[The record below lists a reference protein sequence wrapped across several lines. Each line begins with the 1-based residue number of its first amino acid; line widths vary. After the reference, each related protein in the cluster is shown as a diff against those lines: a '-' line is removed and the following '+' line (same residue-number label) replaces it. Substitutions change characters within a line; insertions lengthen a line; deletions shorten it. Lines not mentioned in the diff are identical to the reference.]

1 MGMDRLI
8 FGILTVVVGL
18 GGLFYASAAHDGY
31 SYFVG
36 LIMFFGAILFMFSL
50 INSHFDEIEKTH

>member
-8 FGILTVVVGL
+8 FGILSIAVGL

-36 LIMFFGAILFMFSL
+36 LIMFFGAILFTFAL
-50 INSHFDEIEKTH
+50 INSHFDDVEKTH